1 MSEPSP
7 VEQLIQSYNRM
18 MERAKTRLEELEAA
32 EKDALP
38 RLQHSIEHAVEKA
51 VELGELSRQEAQQI
65 GAYLQRDLQD
75 AGHYLATTGK
85 EIGDWLRFDLDL
97 VEDRLLDLFSQAAD
111 KTSLDRWQFEE
122 TLAEESTYRTGEITG
137 PGTLQCDNCGERLA
151 FHATSPIP
159 VCPKCANTHF
169 SRVADEDAETD
180 A

>member
-1 MSEPSP
+1 MSEPS
-7 VEQLIQSYNRM
+7 QINKLIQSYNRM
-18 MERAKTRLEELEAA
+18 MERVKTRLEELEAA

-75 AGHYLATTGK
+75 AGYYLATTGK

-97 VEDRLLDLFSQAAD
+97 VEDRLLDLFSKAAD
-111 KTSLDRWQFEE
+111 KTSLDMLQFKE
-122 TLAEESTYRTGEITG
+122 TLAEESTYQSGEITG

-151 FHATSPIP
+151 FHATSLIP
-159 VCPKCANTHF
+159 TCPKCANTSF
-169 SRVADEDAETD
+169 SRLSNEAD
-180 A
+180 